1 MKTMNIITPENW
13 NDNIFERIGK
23 DWMLITAGNAEH
35 CNTMTASF
43 GGFGVLFFK
52 KVAHIYVR
60 PQRHTYSFL
69 ENSDGFSLSFF
80 NDEKYRKELQYCGR
94 VSGKD
99 ENKLEHC
106 GFTVNEIDG
115 IPCIEQSDITIVCK
129 KIYVA
134 DINKGEFYDKELEQK
149 CYPDGD
155 THRMYVGEILKIIT
169 K

>member
-1 MKTMNIITPENW
+1 MNILKPEQW

-23 DWMLITAGNAEH
+23 DWMLITAGDEKN

-52 KVAHIYVR
+52 EVAHIYVR
-60 PQRHTYSFL
+60 PARHTYSFL
-69 ENSDGFSLSFF
+69 ENNDGYSLSFF
-80 NDEKYRKELQYCGR
+80 NNDAYREQLKYCGR

-99 ENKLEHC
+99 ENKLKKC
-106 GFTVNEIDG
+106 GFTVATADG
-115 IPCIEQSDITIVCK
+115 IPYIEQADVTVICK
-129 KIYVA
+129 KIYAA
-134 DINKGEFYDKELEQK
+134 DIENGTFYDEQIQEK
-149 CYPDGD
+149 CYPQGD